1 MKDAIR
7 HLDKRFVALRPL
19 ARAQRPP
26 KGWLRAVRDALGMTT
41 AQLGKRLGVS
51 QPRIVELEQ
60 SEVSGRVTLNTL
72 QRAAEALGC
81 RLVYALVPDRPLSD
95 TDFEGLPYQ
104 NLEVEGN
111 RVRLLSN
118 APEALLRE
126 LFRRGYDIRDLQVV
140 GADLEEAFLD
150 LTRHAEKE
158 TVA

>member
-1 MKDAIR
+1 MCYRMKDAIR

-60 SEVSGRVTLNTL
+60 SEVSGSVTLNTL

-81 RLVYALVPDRPLSD
+81 RLVYALGRH
-95 TDFEGLPYQ
+95 
-104 NLEVEGN
+104 
-111 RVRLLSN
+111 RRL
-118 APEALLRE
+118 A
-126 LFRRGYDIRDLQVV
+126 
-140 GADLEEAFLD
+140 
-150 LTRHAEKE
+150 E
-158 TVA
+158 TVRERAELVAEQRQAAVEHTMRLEDQAVKGKAASNDL